1 MKRITVIGTGYVGL
15 VCGAGISDF
24 GHRVRCADIDKQK
37 IDLLNDGSIPIY
49 ESGLKKLIARSV
61 NAKRLTF
68 TVDAEEAIKWA
79 EVIFIAVGTPQG
91 ENGDADISAVIAV
104 AEQIGKNL
112 NNYKVISTKSTVP
125 IGTGKLIQKIIDQNN
140 LDKINYDYC
149 SNPEFLREGAAVR
162 DFLHPD
168 RVVLGSTS
176 GKAFEYLKDV
186 YRPLYINETPMV
198 HTTVETAEM
207 IKYAANA
214 FLAIKISYINEVA
227 NLCDEIGADVHV
239 VAKALGTDG
248 RISPKF
254 LHPGPGFG
262 GSCFPKDT
270 KALVEI
276 AKNYKINMAVVTAAI
291 EANNFQRK
299 RMLNKLNELLDNNL
313 KGKVIAILGL
323 AFKQETDDVRES
335 PAIDIISGIHDEG
348 GIIKAYDPIA
358 NDSMKEIF
366 PALDF
371 KSNWHKAVEGSDAAV
386 IMTEWNEFR
395 GMDLEKLKILMSQPV
410 VLDTRNILN
419 ISELKRLEFKY
430 DNVGRR
436 VA

>member
-1 MKRITVIGTGYVGL
+1 MKRIIIIGTGYVGL
-15 VCGAGISDF
+15 VSGAGISDF
-24 GHRVRCADIDKQK
+24 GHRVRCVDIDKQK
-37 IDLLNDGSIPIY
+37 IDLLNNGGIPIY
-49 ESGLKKLIARSV
+49 EPGLKTLISRNI
-61 NAKRLTF
+61 NANRLTF
-68 TVDAEEAIKWA
+68 TVDVEEAIKWA
-79 EVIFIAVGTPQG
+79 EFIFIAVGTPQG
-91 ENGDADISAVIAV
+91 ENGDVDISAVIAV
-104 AEQIGKNL
+104 AEDIGKNL
-112 NNYKVISTKSTVP
+112 NNYKVICTKSTVP
-125 IGTGKLIQKIIDQNN
+125 IGTGKMIQKIIDQNN
-140 LDKINYDYC
+140 LNKIKYDYC
-149 SNPEFLREGAAVR
+149 SNPEFLREGSAVR
-162 DFLHPD
+162 DFLYPD
-168 RVVLGSTS
+168 RIVLGTTS
-176 GKAFEYLKDV
+176 DKAFEYLKDV
-186 YRPLYINETPMV
+186 YRSLYINKTPLV

-239 VAKALGTDG
+239 VAKTLGADG

-270 KALVEI
+270 KALVKI
-276 AKNYKINMAVVTAAI
+276 AKKYNIDMATVTAAI
-291 EANNFQRK
+291 ETNIFQRK
-299 RMLNKLNELLDNNL
+299 RMLSKLMDLLDNDL
-313 KGKVIAILGL
+313 KGKIIAVLGL
-323 AFKQETDDVRES
+323 AFKQETDDVRDS
-335 PAIDIISGIHDEG
+335 PAIEIINSIHDTG

-366 PALDF
+366 PELDY
-371 KSNWHKAVEGSDAAV
+371 KSNWHEAVEGCDAVV

-395 GMDLEKLKILMSQPV
+395 SLDLEKLKNLMSQPV

-419 ISELKRLEFKY
+419 VSELKRLEFKF

>member
-1 MKRITVIGTGYVGL
+1 MKRITIIGTGYVGL
-15 VCGAGISDF
+15 VSGAGISDF
-24 GHRVRCADIDKQK
+24 GHQVRCADIDKQK

-49 ESGLKKLIARSV
+49 EPGLKMLVARNV

-68 TVDAEEAIKWA
+68 TVDVEEAIKWA

-91 ENGDADISAVIAV
+91 ENGEADISAVKAV

-125 IGTGKLIQKIIDQNN
+125 IGTGKMIQKIIDEDN
-140 LDKINYDYC
+140 LDKIKYDYC
-149 SNPEFLREGAAVR
+149 SNPEFLREGSAVR

-176 GKAFEYLKDV
+176 DKAFEYLKDV

-239 VAKALGTDG
+239 VAKTLGMDG

-371 KSNWHKAVEGSDAAV
+371 KSSWHEAVEGSDAAV

-395 GMDLEKLKILMSQPV
+395 GMDLEKLKNLMSQPV

>member
-1 MKRITVIGTGYVGL
+1 MKRITIIGTGYVGL
-15 VCGAGISDF
+15 VSGAGISDF
-24 GHRVRCADIDKQK
+24 GHRVRCVDIDKQK

-49 ESGLKKLIARSV
+49 EPGLKTLITRSI

-68 TVDAEEAIKWA
+68 SVDAEEAIKWA
-79 EVIFIAVGTPQG
+79 EVIFITVGTPQG
-91 ENGDADISAVIAV
+91 ENDEADNSAVIAV

-112 NNYKVISTKSTVP
+112 NNYKVICTKSTVP
-125 IGTGKLIQKIIDQNN
+125 IGTGKMIKKIIDQNN
-140 LDKINYDYC
+140 LDKIKYDYC
-149 SNPEFLREGAAVR
+149 SNPEFLREGTAIR

-168 RVVLGSTS
+168 RIVLGSTS
-176 GKAFEYLKDV
+176 DKAFEYLKDV
-186 YRPLYINETPMV
+186 YRPLYINEIPLV

-239 VAKALGTDG
+239 VAKTLGADG

-270 KALVEI
+270 KALVKI
-276 AKNYKINMAVVTAAI
+276 AKKYNIDMATVTAAI
-291 EANNFQRK
+291 ETNIFQRK
-299 RMLNKLNELLDNNL
+299 RMFNKLIDLLDNNL
-313 KGKVIAILGL
+313 EGKVIAVLGL

-335 PAIDIISGIHDEG
+335 PAIEIIASIHDKG

-366 PALDF
+366 PALDY
-371 KSNWHKAVEGSDAAV
+371 KSNWHEAVEGCDAAV

-395 GMDLEKLKILMSQPV
+395 SLDLEKLKNLMSQPV
-410 VLDTRNILN
+410 ILDTRNILSV
-419 ISELKRLEFKY
+419 SELKRLEFKF
-430 DNVGRR
+430 DNVGHK